1 MPYVTLNHT
10 FRMMVY
16 LWFFSDIHV
25 EIFSLVSYSFTFPI
39 PKVRAI
45 SSLLSLLIET
55 LVGWLWQMEVTYTFF
70 RHVFHQF
77 VFDRRLVLPCSI
89 MLRESQMRFGLAALD
104 SFMSVSLLFLVL
116 SNRIFST
123 LFAPRIGLDVVSVI
137 WRCCTWQS
145 WCSILRGY

>member
-55 LVGWLWQMEVTYTFF
+55 LVG
-70 RHVFHQF
+70 
-77 VFDRRLVLPCSI
+77 
-89 MLRESQMRFGLAALD
+89 
-104 SFMSVSLLFLVL
+104 
-116 SNRIFST
+116 
-123 LFAPRIGLDVVSVI
+123 
-137 WRCCTWQS
+137 
-145 WCSILRGY
+145 

>member
-39 PKVRAI
+39 PKVLAI

-55 LVGWLWQMEVTYTFF
+55 LVG
-70 RHVFHQF
+70 
-77 VFDRRLVLPCSI
+77 
-89 MLRESQMRFGLAALD
+89 
-104 SFMSVSLLFLVL
+104 
-116 SNRIFST
+116 
-123 LFAPRIGLDVVSVI
+123 
-137 WRCCTWQS
+137 
-145 WCSILRGY
+145 

>member
-16 LWFFSDIHV
+16 LWLFSDIHV

-55 LVGWLWQMEVTYTFF
+55 LVG
-70 RHVFHQF
+70 
-77 VFDRRLVLPCSI
+77 
-89 MLRESQMRFGLAALD
+89 
-104 SFMSVSLLFLVL
+104 
-116 SNRIFST
+116 
-123 LFAPRIGLDVVSVI
+123 
-137 WRCCTWQS
+137 
-145 WCSILRGY
+145 